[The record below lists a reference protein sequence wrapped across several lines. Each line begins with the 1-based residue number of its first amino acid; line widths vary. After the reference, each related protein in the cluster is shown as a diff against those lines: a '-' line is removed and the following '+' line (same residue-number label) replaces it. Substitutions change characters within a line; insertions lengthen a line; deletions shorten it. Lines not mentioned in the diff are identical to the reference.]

1 MEKKLVIVESPAKAK
16 TIAKFLG
23 KDFLVKSCLGH
34 IRDLPKNKFSID
46 VENNFKPYYEV
57 PDEKKK
63 IIAELK
69 KYSKEAESVW
79 LASDEDRE
87 GEAISWH
94 LFEVLG
100 LTKERTR
107 RIVFHEITKEAILEA
122 IKNPRDIDL
131 NLVNAQQAR
140 RILDR
145 IVGYELSPLLW
156 KKIKKNLSAGRVQ
169 SVAVRII
176 VEREREIMNFV
187 PESFF
192 KIKGIFIVNDTKT
205 NQTYEIEGEL
215 NQTFKT
221 KEEAYN
227 FLKSCIDETFS
238 IKDIQKKPSII
249 TPPAP
254 FTTSTLQQE
263 ASRKLGFSVNQT
275 MSIAQ
280 KLYESGFITYMRTDS
295 VLLSNMAIYTAKNVI
310 EQLFGKEYH
319 KSRQYETKI
328 KGSQEAH
335 EAIRPTYLNNQTIEG
350 TQQEQRLYE
359 LIWQRTIASQM
370 KEAKVENTIITIA
383 GNKTN
388 AEFITT
394 GKVILFDGFLKLY
407 NESSDEEHLQEE
419 EKIIPNL
426 TIDQSAIRKQ
436 ITATEKYTS
445 PPSRYTEASLVRK
458 LEELG
463 IGRPS
468 TYAPIISTIQQR
480 NYVIKTNKPSST
492 REINVLTLDK
502 QTIKEK
508 TIKENYGYEKGK
520 LIPTE
525 IGMIVNDYLLSVFP
539 DIIDYHFTANIE
551 KRLDNI
557 AEGKEEWTNVLKEFY
572 STFHKKIVSLE
583 SSNEKVTHER
593 YLGVD
598 PKTGQNVY
606 VKLGKYGPMVQLGD
620 SDKNN
625 KPQFASLKKNQYIE
639 NITLEEALELFNLPR
654 NLGNYNSS
662 DIIVNTGKYGPYILW
677 NNKFYSLKR
686 NIDDP
691 YTITY
696 ERAIEIIT
704 EKELNNNEPLREFI
718 EDPHLKVLKG
728 RYGIY
733 IKYKDNNIKIPKGFN
748 WQTERYENIMKIVNE
763 ALEKKA
769 KK

>member
-16 TIAKFLG
+16 TIEKFLG
-23 KDFLVKSCLGH
+23 KDFLVKSCFGH

-69 KYSKEAESVW
+69 KYSKEVESVW

-221 KEEAYN
+221 KKEAYN

-295 VLLSNMAIYTAKNVI
+295 VHLSNMAINTAKNVI

-328 KGSQEAH
+328 KGAQEAH

-370 KEAKVENTIITIA
+370 KEAKVEKTIITIA
-383 GNKTN
+383 GNQTN
-388 AEFITT
+388 AEFIAT
-394 GKVILFDGFLKLY
+394 GKIILFDGFLKLY
-407 NESSDEEHLQEE
+407 NESSDEEQAQEE
-419 EKIIPNL
+419 DKIIPDLKRN
-426 TIDQSAIRKQ
+426 QSAIRKQ

-525 IGMIVNDYLLSVFP
+525 MGMIVNDYLLSVFP

-557 AEGKEEWTNVLKEFY
+557 AEGKEEWTSVLKEFY
-572 STFHKKIVSLE
+572 STFHKKIISLE

-606 VKLGKYGPMVQLGD
+606 VKLGKYGPIVQLGD

-662 DIIVNTGKYGPYILW
+662 DIIVNIGKYGPYVLW

-704 EKELNNNEPLREFI
+704 EKELNNNAPLREFI

-733 IKYKDNNIKIPKGFN
+733 IKYDDNNIKLPKGFN
-748 WQTERYENIMKIVNE
+748 WQTESYENIMKMVNE